1 MTRGQPAVFPA
12 DLFTIVIHC
21 LPIERTS
28 MPLFQIVAVIY
39 GFMTLV
45 SCASTP
51 RPDVIV
57 HDGPE
62 GGVYL
67 ERVTDKNVQAAHPI
81 KLDSRLIARILNGV
95 QVGEPKTAAQTL
107 FASNVKPERVFSDED
122 AAFLAPLISSGLAQA
137 TAEQQVRFRVVH
149 LVSPIDLPAG
159 GGAGIGSFPT
169 PTGGLQKETTEGT
182 LYAHGRSLHVTLDEY
197 RHRQTKPDI
206 ISGPNR
212 YYPDPNGLKERE
224 VRFVPQSALRPENYK
239 QSDGN
244 TIVIDYEAL
253 AKAPRPDPAASLT
266 ATPATAASA
275 SVSNAKTSLT
285 QTEDA
290 PRIPPFTASGPTE
303 SSKTTTGESDEVG
316 ALKDLVIKKDMEL
329 ENLKKELKSLR
340 RQLSERDSQLDS
352 MRKKPKPTP
361 KSPDI
366 VP

>member
-1 MTRGQPAVFPA
+1 
-12 DLFTIVIHC
+12 
-21 LPIERTS
+21 
-28 MPLFQIVAVIY
+28 MPLFHVAAIIY
-39 GFMTLV
+39 GFMALV
-45 SCASTP
+45 SCASGP
-51 RPDVIV
+51 RADVIV

-67 ERVTDKNVQAAHPI
+67 EHMADRNVQATHPI
-81 KLDSRLIARILNGV
+81 KLNRDMITHVLNGI
-95 QVGEPKTAAQTL
+95 QVGEPKTAAKTL
-107 FASNVKPERVFSDED
+107 FTFNAKPDRVFSDED
-122 AAFLAPLISSGLAQA
+122 TAFLAPLISSALAQA

-149 LVSPIDLPAG
+149 LVSPIELPAG

-197 RHRQTKPDI
+197 RHRQGKPDV

-212 YYPDPNGLKERE
+212 YYPDPTGLKERE
-224 VRFVPQSALRPENYK
+224 VRFVPQSALRPDNYK

-253 AKAPRPDPAASLT
+253 AKAPRPDPAASL
-266 ATPATAASA
+266 AAAAATAAFA
-275 SVSNAKTSLT
+275 SVSDPKKSLV
-285 QTEDA
+285 QTEEG
-290 PRIPPFTASGPTE
+290 PRIPSSVSESTE
-303 SSKTTTGESDEVG
+303 SSKATTGESDEVR

-340 RQLSERDSQLDS
+340 RQLSERDSPLDS
-352 MRKKPKPTP
+352 TRKKPKPTP